1 MWPREVCFRSS
12 LESARGTRLRDG
24 GNATL
29 IVHDKIPILAT
40 DPWLG
45 GPAYFGS
52 WGMSHQIPLE
62 QAASI
67 ASASWIWFSHGHP
80 DHLNPD
86 SLPSFRE
93 RRILLA
99 DHVGSRIAS
108 DLRRGGFSVTVLK
121 DNVWFRLSDRVRVM
135 CLADYNQ
142 DSILLVD
149 VGGRLVVNLNDS
161 TEKGWGSLI
170 RGIVRQFDIS
180 FALRLTGYGDAD
192 MINFV
197 DDNGTRI
204 RSGPELRKDAGYDV
218 GAQAARMTDAFG
230 CRYFVPFSSFH
241 RYQRSDSIWA
251 NDATTPLADI
261 ARGYSSAHSE
271 ILPAFLRYDCNRDVA
286 EEINPAAALQGTY
299 EPEDFDDV
307 WSDELSRQER
317 ADISRYFTSISHL
330 HGYLGFV
337 NVRVGTR
344 DLEIPF
350 GGPENRGITFH
361 VPRNSLLKAVEW
373 EIFDDLLIGN
383 FMRTTLHGHWP
394 ESKLARDV
402 TPYVAK
408 YADNGRARTGDE
420 LDLYFAEYRRRLG
433 HMRYLRHAVERRA
446 KETVQDH
453 FARDS
458 PAMGVISRAYQHVAR
473 HT

>member
-1 MWPREVCFRSS
+1 VELGFETV
-12 LESARGTRLRDG
+12 

-29 IVHDKIPILAT
+29 IVHDNVPVLVT

-52 WGMSHQIPLE
+52 WGMSHPIPSE

-67 ASASWIWFSHGHP
+67 ASAPWIWFSHGHP

-93 RRILLA
+93 QQILLA

-108 DLRRGGFSVTVLK
+108 DLRRGGYSVTVLK
-121 DNVWFRLSDRVRVM
+121 DNVWFRLSDRVRVL

-142 DSILLVD
+142 DSVLLVD

-170 RGIVRQFDIS
+170 RHIVRQFDIS
-180 FALRLTGYGDAD
+180 FAMRLTGYGDAD

-197 DDNGTRI
+197 DENGMRI
-204 RSGPELRKDAGYDV
+204 RSGPEIRKDAGYAV
-218 GAQAARMTDAFG
+218 GAQAARMTDALG

-241 RYQRSDSIWA
+241 RYQRSDSVWA
-251 NDATTPLADI
+251 NDATTSLRDI

-271 ILPAFLRYDCNRDVA
+271 ILPAFVRYDCSSDIA
-286 EEINPAAALQGTY
+286 DEINPMAAPPSAY
-299 EPEDFDDV
+299 EPEEFGDS
-307 WSDELSRQER
+307 WSDELSQQER
-317 ADISRYFTSISHL
+317 AVITRYFTSISHL
-330 HGYLGFV
+330 HGYLGFI
-337 NVRVGTR
+337 NIRVGRR
-344 DLEIPF
+344 DLEIPL
-350 GGPENRGITFH
+350 GGPDGRGITFH

-383 FMRTTLHGHWP
+383 FMRTTLHGQWP
-394 ESKLARDV
+394 ETKLARDV

-408 YADNGRARTGDE
+408 YADNGRARTESE
-420 LDLYFAEYRRRLG
+420 LDAYFTEYRRRLG
-433 HMRYLRHAVERRA
+433 HVRYLRHAVERRA
-446 KETVQDH
+446 KETMLDH

-458 PAMGVISRAYQHVAR
+458 PAVSVISRAYQHVAR

>member
-1 MWPREVCFRSS
+1 VDLGFETV
-12 LESARGTRLRDG
+12 

-29 IVHDKIPILAT
+29 IVHDGSPVLAT

-52 WGMSHQIPLE
+52 WGLSHRIPAE

-67 ASASWIWFSHGHP
+67 ASAPWIWFSHGHP

-86 SLPSFRE
+86 SLPSFRTK
-93 RRILLA
+93 RILLA
-99 DHVGSRIAS
+99 NHVGQRIAS
-108 DLRRGGFSVTVLK
+108 DLRGGGFTVTVLK
-121 DNVWFRLSDRVRVM
+121 DNEWFRLSDRIRVM

-170 RGIVRQFDIS
+170 RSIVRQFDVS

-197 DDNGTRI
+197 DEDGVRI
-204 RSGPELRKDAGYDV
+204 RSGPELRKEAGYAV

-241 RYQRSDSIWA
+241 RYQRSDSAWA

-261 ARGYSSAHSE
+261 GKGYSSSHSE
-271 ILPAFLRYDCNRDVA
+271 ILPAFVRYDCLTDIA
-286 EEINPAAALQGTY
+286 ERINPDSVHGFVH
-299 EPEDFDDV
+299 EPEEFGDS
-307 WSDELSRQER
+307 WSDELGRDER
-317 ADISRYFTSISHL
+317 SKVARYFTSVSHL
-330 HGYLGFV
+330 HGYLEFV
-337 NVRVGTR
+337 NVRVAGR
-344 DLEIPF
+344 DLEIPL
-350 GGPENRGITFH
+350 GGPRGRAITFH

-383 FMRTTLHGHWP
+383 FMRTTLHGQWP
-394 ESKLARDV
+394 ESKLGRDV
-402 TPYVAK
+402 TPYIAK
-408 YADNGRARTGDE
+408 YGDNGHARTDDE
-420 LDLYFAEYRRRLG
+420 LHSYFAQYRRRLG
-433 HMRYLRHAVERRA
+433 TVRYLRHAVERHA
-446 KETVQDH
+446 KETMQ
-453 FARDS
+453 ARLTRDS
-458 PAMGVISRAYQHVAR
+458 PAMTAISRAYQRVAR